1 MDELNKEH
9 VLETE
14 YLPHDVGQVEE
25 DKTFNIDNQNDSDI
39 LANILSQTDK
49 CNQNLR
55 YISNVLNFMKDLKKE
70 KNKRAEITD
79 DSVLMCMATDVTCVI
94 KNKRI
99 W

>member
-70 KNKRAEITD
+70 NG
-79 DSVLMCMATDVTCVI
+79 CMKLKQVQIDCMLVI
-94 KNKRI
+94 NNLHT
-99 W
+99 